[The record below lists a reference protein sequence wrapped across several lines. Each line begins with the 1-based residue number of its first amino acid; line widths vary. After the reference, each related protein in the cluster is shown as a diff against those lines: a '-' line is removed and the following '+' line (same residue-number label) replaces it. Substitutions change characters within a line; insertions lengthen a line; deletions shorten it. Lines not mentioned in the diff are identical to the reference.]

1 MKARI
6 DDMKV
11 ENGVFIFD
19 EEDDDEVFDSEYTWA
34 ILDGVAPDDYDE
46 IIRRYYDALR
56 IRQECNKRFNEEQE
70 EIRIRNEELEEEER
84 LLQEEEE
91 RLIAIEME
99 EQEREERRRRE
110 EEEAMDDD
118 DIFIYYADEYGYDY

>member
-1 MKARI
+1 MR
-6 DDMKV
+6 V

-19 EEDDDEVFDSEYTWA
+19 EDDDDEVFDSEYGWA
-34 ILDGVAPDDYDE
+34 ILDGVDPDDYDE
-46 IIRRYYDALR
+46 IIRRYYAALG
-56 IRQECNKRFNEEQE
+56 IREDCNKRFNEEQE
-70 EIRIRNEELEEEER
+70 AIRIRNEELEEEER
-84 LLQEEEE
+84 LLKEEEE

-118 DIFIYYADEYGYDY
+118 DIFFYHADEYGYDY